1 MDKVGLIEKCKKLEQ
16 ENAELVKGKAALEVQ
31 VKLLLEE
38 RRLANSRRFNTSSEN
53 SGHFICEMLFNEAEA
68 LSAPDALEPAI
79 ETVTYVRK
87 KAGKAQ
93 REIDLSTLEVE
104 DVYHTL
110 DPTTCL
116 CPVCSGALHDMGEET
131 SSELIFVPAKYIHR
145 IHHIHKYSCRDCD
158 ATGENPPV
166 IKANLWA
173 KPIPYSV
180 ASPSLLAHIACDKYV
195 KAIPLY
201 RQQQAFAS
209 LNLCITRQTMANW
222 MIKCAGWFEAIYGK
236 LHETLK
242 GQSVIH
248 ADETTLQ
255 VLHEDGREA
264 KQKSY
269 MWLYR
274 SAVCENRQV
283 VLYDYQTSRGFSCA
297 RDFLKGFSGIC
308 HADGHRAYRKLEDVV
323 LIGCWAH
330 ARRKFAEALEA
341 TDESQREESVAAE
354 GLRYINTLFSLE
366 RDFTKTKLT
375 VDERQLARQ
384 QRSLPVAIS
393 MINWANSLH
402 VLPKSLTGKALTYL
416 REQWP
421 YLKEALLH
429 GECEISNN
437 RAERSIKPF
446 VIGRK
451 NWLFSNTATGARA
464 SAVIYSVIETAK
476 ASCLIPESYLCYLLE
491 QLPNTTT
498 CALDDLMPWSA
509 TLPAGIK
516 MPDIGDKT
524 KEPSQTLA

>member
-1 MDKVGLIEKCKKLEQ
+1 MNKTGLIKKCQKLEQ
-16 ENAELVKGKAALEVQ
+16 ENAALEVQ

-38 RRLANSRRFNTSSEN
+38 RRLANSRRFSTSPESSE
-53 SGHFICEMLFNEAEA
+53 HFIVEMLFNEAEA
-68 LSAPDALEPAI
+68 LFVPDTCEPNI
-79 ETVTYVRK
+79 ETVTYARK
-87 KAGKAQ
+87 KACKAQ
-93 REIDLSTLEVE
+93 REIDLSQLETEDVHHTLE
-104 DVYHTL
+104 
-110 DPTTCL
+110 PTKCI
-116 CPVCSGALHDMGEET
+116 CPVCFGALHDMGVDT
-131 SSELIFVPAKYIHR
+131 SSELIFIPAKYIHR
-145 IHHIHKYSCRDCD
+145 IHHIHKYSCRSCG
-158 ATGENPPV
+158 ATGENTPV
-166 IKANLWA
+166 IKAGHPA

-201 RQQQAFAS
+201 RQQLAFTAA
-209 LNLCITRQTMANW
+209 NLYITRQSMANW
-222 MIKCAGWFEAIYGK
+222 MIKCADWFEAIYGK
-236 LHETLK
+236 LHEALN
-242 GQSVIH
+242 GQSAIH

-274 SAVCENRQV
+274 SAACEDRQI
-283 VLYDYQTSRGFSCA
+283 VLYDYQTSRGSSCA

-308 HADGHRAYRKLEDVV
+308 HADGHKAYRKLQDVV

-330 ARRKFAEALEA
+330 ARRKFTEALEA
-341 TDESQREESVAAE
+341 TDKSQRENSVPAK
-354 GLRYINTLFSLE
+354 GLRYTNTLFSLE
-366 RDFTKTKLT
+366 RDFIKDKLT
-375 VDERQLARQ
+375 VAKRQVARQ
-384 QRSLPVAIS
+384 EKSLPVAIS

-402 VLPKSLTGKALTYL
+402 VLPKSLTGRALTYL

-451 NWLFSNTATGARA
+451 NWLFANTPTGARA

-476 ASCLIPESYLCYLLE
+476 AAGLIPESYLNYLLE

-498 CALDDLMPWSA
+498 AALDDLMPWST
-509 TLPAGIK
+509 TLPAEFKLLNVEARTTDSG
-516 MPDIGDKT
+516 
-524 KEPSQTLA
+524 